1 MFFSPAYT
9 FKRLHF
15 LHSVINAEVCF
26 CTSADCWFCFS
37 GKANCWGAGWGAL
50 ESLHW
55 STSENPGQPRPSPQV
70 SCPRPCWA
78 LINTEF
84 SDERI
89 RLLLRWST
97 DEIASQM
104 TEERHLLSAA
114 QVSAITTFISIL
126 TFTTKKQWYKFL
138 LSRTLQIA
146 GCFICSLTH
155 WPSYTCKLR
164 VHQKSLNHCSQTRQ
178 LRAA

>member
-1 MFFSPAYT
+1 MNQGLWNDINKTTFMFFSPAYT

-50 ESLHW
+50 QSLHW

-89 RLLLRWST
+89 RLLLGGPLMKLPVKW
-97 DEIASQM
+97 Q
-104 TEERHLLSAA
+104 
-114 QVSAITTFISIL
+114 
-126 TFTTKKQWYKFL
+126 KKGTSCPLHKYQ
-138 LSRTLQIA
+138 Q
-146 GCFICSLTH
+146 
-155 WPSYTCKLR
+155 
-164 VHQKSLNHCSQTRQ
+164 
-178 LRAA
+178 